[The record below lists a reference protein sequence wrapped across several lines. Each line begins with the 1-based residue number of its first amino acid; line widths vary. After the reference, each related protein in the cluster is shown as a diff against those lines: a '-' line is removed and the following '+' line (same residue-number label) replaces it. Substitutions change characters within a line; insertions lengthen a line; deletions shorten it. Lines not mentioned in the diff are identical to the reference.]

1 MYEVGIDTGVTAA
14 LEGLPPLLER
24 NLDDA
29 TAEPLDRFDFR
40 LRRGLRRDDRARH
53 SEFARAPGD
62 ALRHVAGGRG
72 QLALRQS
79 LAGRAGNRFRR
90 AANFDRAD
98 GL

>member
-24 NLDDA
+24 DFDDA

-40 LRRGLRRDDRARH
+40 LRRGLRRNDRARH
-53 SEFARAPGD
+53 SEFARAPRD

-72 QLALRQS
+72 EHAFRQRLAREAS
-79 LAGRAGNRFRR
+79 NRVRR
-90 AANFDRAD
+90 AANLERAD